1 MLARSCF
8 CYVKYYTAD
17 GKRFLRVQLCND
29 FSGRAQISHVNE
41 KSPARWSGCFWADLE
56 TKQNYSLRVM
66 FLLRG

>member
-1 MLARSCF
+1 
-8 CYVKYYTAD
+8 
-17 GKRFLRVQLCND
+17 VQLCND